1 MRWENTAAC
10 IGGFC
15 IGLQSSV
22 VNYNFHALY
31 ASITLVLAEKD
42 EAERDPKT
50 AAYRKQLILLLCN
63 SSTGKSSGCWEAV
76 LLREVI
82 QGLQFLPSHASVIP

>member
-1 MRWENTAAC
+1 MPHDSAHTAVSVSPPSINRIRSENEMRWENTAAC

-50 AAYRKQLILLLCN
+50 AAYRKQLILLL
-63 SSTGKSSGCWEAV
+63 TV
-76 LLREVI
+76 L
-82 QGLQFLPSHASVIP
+82 QGRV